1 MPILTEPMKKY
12 LLNDSKKG
20 YTAEAR
26 STYNRRII
34 EYAKKGI
41 EDLALLADKLPEELQ
56 AQIFNPE
63 ILRPLIEKVF
73 TMPKIEAKSR
83 EEYKEKFASLEGK
96 RKRIIQLC
104 YLTLDT
110 IGSTSNAWNLAPDIM
125 DTLTKAGL
133 HETLPALIGV
143 KAVYLAGFKQQP

>member
-20 YTAEAR
+20 YTVEAR

-41 EDLALLADKLPEELQ
+41 EDLALLAEKLPEELQ
-56 AQIFNPE
+56 AQIFNKE
-63 ILRPLIEKVF
+63 TLRPLIEKVF
-73 TMPKIEAKSR
+73 TMPKIEAKNR
-83 EEYKEKFASLEGK
+83 AEYVEK

-110 IGSTSNAWNLAPDIM
+110 IGLLKESLQCPILACFLQYCDS
-125 DTLTKAGL
+125 L
-133 HETLPALIGV
+133 
-143 KAVYLAGFKQQP
+143 

>member
-26 STYNRRII
+26 STYNRRIV

-41 EDLALLADKLPEELQ
+41 EDLALLADKLPEEIQ

-63 ILRPLIEKVF
+63 TLRPLIEKVF

-83 EEYKEKFASLEGK
+83 EEYEEKFESLEGK

-110 IGSTSNAWNLAPDIM
+110 IGFTSNAWNLAPDIM